1 MRGSALSAAVG
12 RLSSAGAQIAIVV
25 MFGLGGIIG
34 VSGFLVVLIV
44 LQILALLVWGVN
56 TRSRSLEELAPE
68 AVDEAGGS
76 ANGAANRATTPL
88 QDAR

>member
-1 MRGSALSAAVG
+1 
-12 RLSSAGAQIAIVV
+12 
-25 MFGLGGIIG
+25 
-34 VSGFLVVLIV
+34 VLIV